1 MTLNRLHQQVVVNGV
16 EELGNVHIQYPTEF
30 ETSLTCLG
38 YGIGSG
44 AVWTIT
50 IRVLVKERFYG
61 RLYEQY
67 RRLLGYTVFNRWY
80 AQGTLAATRLRYLNK
95 PNGIRH
101 VGTRTH
107 SVPQLVEAV
116 AQVLLIVFE
125 TDQVNA
131 CTAFVLAH
139 PTNPVG
145 EGVRMLTQN
154 CCQTI
159 HEERYVSDSFHLC
172 SEAFNL

>member
-1 MTLNRLHQQVVVNGV
+1 MTFHRLHDEVVGYRV
-16 EELGNVHIQYPTEF
+16 EELGYVHIQDPTEV

-50 IRVLVKERFYG
+50 IRVLVKAGFYG

-67 RRLLGYTVFNRWY
+67 RCLLGYTVFYRRY
-80 AQGTLAATRLRYLNK
+80 AQGTLAATRLRYLHK

-101 VGTRTH
+101 VGTLTH

-116 AQVLLIVFE
+116 SQVFLIIF
-125 TDQVNA
+125 DADRVNA
-131 CTAFVLAH
+131 CTAFVFLY
-139 PTNPVG
+139 
-145 EGVRMLTQN
+145 LK
-154 CCQTI
+154 
-159 HEERYVSDSFHLC
+159 VSLVD
-172 SEAFNL
+172 